1 MWRSSYNELIWTT
14 PKDYNYNFL
23 HKFLTLSQHYHPP
36 SSHWVLKC
44 PIHGFFFPNLLK
56 EFPSA
61 TIVVTHRDPL
71 KTIPSIAKLLGI
83 MGAFFV
89 RDVQTDGVTPY
100 MFKESFG
107 LDMCDFSKRIVY
119 TIMET
124 RKVASDE
131 DVRRIMD
138 VEYEDIIKDPMG
150 VVKKIY
156 RKAGLEMSA
165 ETERKMAEYIEENR
179 QEREKG
185 KGSAFLPYAL
195 EEFGLTEEYVREEM
209 AEYRQS
215 RGYL

>member
-1 MWRSSYNELIWTT
+1 MIWAT
-14 PKDYNYNFL
+14 PKDYNYEFL
-23 HKFLTLSQHYHPP
+23 GKFLAVSQHYHPP
-36 SSHWVLKC
+36 SSHWVLKS
-44 PIHGFFFPNLLK
+44 PIHGFFFPNLLR

-100 MFKESFG
+100 MYKESFG
-107 LDMCDFSKRIVY
+107 VDMCDFVKRIVY

-138 VEYEDIIKDPMG
+138 VEYEELMRDPMG
-150 VVKKIY
+150 VVKGIY
-156 RKAGLEMSA
+156 RQAGVELSQEA
-165 ETERKMAEYIEENR
+165 ERKMVEYIEENR
-179 QEREKG
+179 RERGKG
-185 KGSAFLPYAL
+185 KGSAYLPYSL
-195 EEFGLTEEYVREEM
+195 EEFGLTEDDVKREME
-209 AEYRQS
+209 EYRQS